1 MGSEFAGRV
10 SLVML
15 IGLAP
20 FAAFCGVVA
29 GWPGAIGGLAGGLV
43 SLGSFRWIASGVT
56 RASGTGPGGRW
67 VFSALAVGLRHLV
80 LFGALALVLWSGA
93 AHPVALIGG
102 LSLLPPVILALGFS
116 AARVSD

>member
-1 MGSEFAGRV
+1 MGSEFAARV
-10 SLVML
+10 SVVML

-20 FAAFCGVVA
+20 FTAFCAAVA

-56 RASGTGPGGRW
+56 RASGTGGLW
-67 VFSALAVGLRHLV
+67 AFSALAVGVRHLM
-80 LFGALALVLWSGA
+80 LFGALAFVLWSGA
-93 AHPVALIGG
+93 AHPVALIAG
-102 LSLLPPVILALGFS
+102 LSLLPPVILALGLS